1 MSSLGLL
8 LIGLYF
14 GAAITRGCYRSRQRN
29 NLRDFLLSLVTLYES
44 SGKFVELNQRHP
56 DPAREN
62 FVAVQEF
69 DKDWAWGGHDSIVKG
84 FEDAM
89 TMGGEPLWNAAWL
102 RAAPSMAQAMRDCHR
117 LALAKRYID
126 DPVRNAC
133 R

>member
-14 GAAITRGCYRSRQRN
+14 GAAITRVYYRTRQKN

-56 DPAREN
+56 DSAREN
-62 FVAVQEF
+62 FVAVQEL
-69 DKDWAWGGHDSIVKG
+69 DRDWSNHDSVVKG

-89 TMGGEPLWNAAWL
+89 AMGSEPMWNAAWL

-117 LALAKRYID
+117 LALAKRYVD
-126 DPVRNAC
+126 DHVRNAC

>member
-1 MSSLGLL
+1 MSSLGIL

-14 GAAITRGCYRSRQRN
+14 GAAITRGYYRLRQKN
-29 NLRDFLLSLVTLYES
+29 NLRDFLLSLGTLYES

-62 FVAVQEF
+62 FVAVQEL
-69 DKDWAWGGHDSIVKG
+69 DSGCNWGDHNSVVKG

-102 RAAPSMAQAMRDCHR
+102 RAAPSMAQAMRDCRR
-117 LALAKRYID
+117 LALAQRYID
-126 DPVRNAC
+126 DPVRNA
-133 R
+133 

>member
-1 MSSLGLL
+1 MSNLGLL

-14 GAAITRGCYRSRQRN
+14 GAAITRGYYRTRQKN
-29 NLRDFLLSLVTLYES
+29 NLRDFLLSLGTLYES
-44 SGKFVELNQRHP
+44 SGKFVELSQIHP

-62 FVAVQEF
+62 FVAVQEL
-69 DKDWAWGGHDSIVKG
+69 DRDWNWSNHDSVVKG

-89 TMGGEPLWNAAWL
+89 VMGGEPLWNAAWL